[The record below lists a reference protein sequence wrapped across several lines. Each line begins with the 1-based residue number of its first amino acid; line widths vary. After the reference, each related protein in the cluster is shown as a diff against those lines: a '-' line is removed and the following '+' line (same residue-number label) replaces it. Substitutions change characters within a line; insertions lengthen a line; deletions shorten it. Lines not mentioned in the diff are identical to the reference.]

1 MPKRSWVQ
9 VEGAQTQSPTSKR
22 LSLKSTTSIDKPVKT
37 DDSDDSPQI
46 AQQNGSHSDEATDL
60 TNENRATK
68 SRRRAPSACQSDA
81 ETVWPSLTRKVKA
94 CAACRKQKIRC
105 DMDEDGPPCKR
116 CKERNMPC
124 KLNKSLQTLI
134 EEESKWRATVSHDL
148 AILHSALGQTLRA
161 LRLPP
166 LPPLQTPLP
175 DSADGEVPSISPAE
189 SVESK
194 PGSGYESSPLQWR
207 RSSEDVLAQVPI
219 ESLYEIT
226 RLRSL
231 RGETVEEDH
240 SRPDDFIS
248 RGAIRIEDAQ
258 RLFEFYQTHLDPYI
272 YCLAAKYKTLDSL
285 RRSSSILTACICA
298 VAACHSEPD
307 TALYDVCNQEFR
319 RLVSTTIFDRRMS
332 LDYLRALVI
341 GTYWL
346 SDVSWTL
353 AGFAI
358 RRASDIDL
366 HKFYFRILDSSNGP
380 VSTPNSW
387 DPSDPEASIDP
398 VRLWYLLYICDQH
411 LSILYTRPPMIREDE
426 TIRGWR
432 GYLESPH
439 ATPADVRISS
449 QVALMILLSQVRELF
464 GVDATRRVP
473 REYVTHIEMF
483 SRQLDQ
489 WQAHW
494 AQKLQPNEHIGN
506 FPSKG
511 VQVHYHF
518 GKLHLFS
525 HVFRGLKSA
534 DHLEPIPPYF
544 RDAAA
549 KAVSHATTI
558 LELLLHDAELRR
570 SIVGVPHYF
579 HTMVAFACVVLVK
592 VSDRYREELKID
604 AVAVHSLIR
613 QIINLLRENN
623 CSRHHLIHWMAE
635 GLGKLLD
642 SASLSFP
649 SPTSTTTPSI
659 ATPTYTFNSNNN
671 TNADN
676 SNKSIAAPPVSSWQ
690 SLSPSHSLLDD
701 GIPEQPTFPSVDPLL
716 QMDATFGSSTPG
728 HTAAADPSW
737 SGPFLPVF
745 EGADGECELTDFS
758 FNFV

>member
-1 MPKRSWVQ
+1 M
-9 VEGAQTQSPTSKR
+9 
-22 LSLKSTTSIDKPVKT
+22 
-37 DDSDDSPQI
+37 
-46 AQQNGSHSDEATDL
+46 
-60 TNENRATK
+60 
-68 SRRRAPSACQSDA
+68 RR
-81 ETVWPSLTRKVKA
+81 
-94 CAACRKQKIRC
+94 
-105 DMDEDGPPCKR
+105 
-116 CKERNMPC
+116 
-124 KLNKSLQTLI
+124 
-134 EEESKWRATVSHDL
+134 WRATVSHDL

-494 AQKLQPNEHIGN
+494 AQKL
-506 FPSKG
+506 
-511 VQVHYHF
+511 
-518 GKLHLFS
+518 
-525 HVFRGLKSA
+525 RKSSR
-534 DHLEPIPPYF
+534 F
-544 RDAAA
+544 FW
-549 KAVSHATTI
+549 AT
-558 LELLLHDAELRR
+558 
-570 SIVGVPHYF
+570 
-579 HTMVAFACVVLVK
+579 CK
-592 VSDRYREELKID
+592 VES
-604 AVAVHSLIR
+604 
-613 QIINLLRENN
+613 
-623 CSRHHLIHWMAE
+623 
-635 GLGKLLD
+635 
-642 SASLSFP
+642 
-649 SPTSTTTPSI
+649 
-659 ATPTYTFNSNNN
+659 
-671 TNADN
+671 
-676 SNKSIAAPPVSSWQ
+676 
-690 SLSPSHSLLDD
+690 
-701 GIPEQPTFPSVDPLL
+701 
-716 QMDATFGSSTPG
+716 
-728 HTAAADPSW
+728 
-737 SGPFLPVF
+737 
-745 EGADGECELTDFS
+745 
-758 FNFV
+758 